1 MAVTGRSLDALDATA
16 LRRVARET
24 DVFAR
29 TTPEHK
35 LRLVQALQAEGA
47 VVAMTGDGVNDAP
60 ALKQADVGVAMGRKG
75 TEAAKE
81 AAEMV
86 LMDDNF
92 ASIAAAVR
100 EGRTVYDNLQKVIG
114 WTLPTNGGETL
125 LIVGAVL
132 FGLLLPITPVQI
144 LWINMVTAVGLGL
157 TLAFEPTETDA
168 MRRPPR
174 PASESLLSGFLVWR
188 IILVSA
194 LFVAGAFGMFAW
206 ALVRGL
212 SVEEART
219 IVVNTI
225 VVMEIFYL
233 FSVRN
238 LRLTSLSWEGVLGT
252 PAVLIGVAL
261 VAALQFA
268 FTYLPFMQTLFES
281 RPVALLDGLAVVG
294 VGIALLA
301 ILEVEKL
308 IRRRIGF
315 ESRALTHQK
324 GTDKWSG
331 WHSTR

>member
-1 MAVTGRSLDALDATA
+1 MISPLKPNRNRIETA
-16 LRRVARET
+16 L
-24 DVFAR
+24 
-29 TTPEHK
+29 
-35 LRLVQALQAEGA
+35 
-47 VVAMTGDGVNDAP
+47 
-60 ALKQADVGVAMGRKG
+60 
-75 TEAAKE
+75 
-81 AAEMV
+81 
-86 LMDDNF
+86 
-92 ASIAAAVR
+92 
-100 EGRTVYDNLQKVIG
+100 
-114 WTLPTNGGETL
+114 TNGGETM
-125 LIVGAVL
+125 LIDGAVL
-132 FGLLLPITPVQI
+132 IGLLLPITPVQI

-157 TLAFEPTETDA
+157 TLAFEPAEADA

-174 PASESLLSGFLVWR
+174 PSSESLLSGFLVWR

-206 ALVRGL
+206 ALARGL

-233 FSVRN
+233 FSVRY
-238 LRLTSLSWEGVLGT
+238 LRLTSLSWEGVLAT

-324 GTDKWSG
+324 ETNKWSAR
-331 WHSTR
+331 HSTR